1 MGCVAVG
8 SGDDDDDDDDDDGN
22 KGNLPFTLSG
32 ILGSHGFCGG
42 TQL

>member
-1 MGCVAVG
+1 MGCVGVG
-8 SGDDDDDDDDDDGN
+8 SGGGDDDDGN